1 MNKQSVTIDY
11 LLQNIPLEIRQKSKP
26 VVVNF
31 VKQVRDRWIYKVN
44 DYIVRIK
51 IIKIPAATRK
61 KLTKK
66 TLSRMLRVKNRDV
79 FVSCTCNFW
88 KYNGP
93 DYNANEQD
101 YGERVFS
108 DLSSPD
114 EKDPQNKNLL
124 CKHAYKALKEFKK
137 KFKEVD

>member
-1 MNKQSVTIDY
+1 MNKQSVTIGY
-11 LLQNIPLEIRQKSKP
+11 LLQNIPVEIKQRSNS

-31 VKQVRDRWIYKVN
+31 VKQVKNRWIYKVN

-51 IIKIPAATRK
+51 IIKIPEADRK

-66 TLSRMLRVKNRDV
+66 ALSRILRVKNRDI

-93 DYNANEQD
+93 DYNANKQG

-114 EKDPQNKNLL
+114 EKDPQKENLL
-124 CKHAYKALKEFKK
+124 CKHAYMALKEFKK
-137 KFKEVD
+137 KFKEVN